1 MRNEADETSRDG
13 NRLKRSVE
21 REAARMKRA
30 ERERDS
36 LLALTGY
43 LGSLALMFLIPVIA
57 GAYLGSWLDAQAEGY
72 STRWTVSLIVLG
84 LVIGVANVVLYVRER
99 G

>member
-1 MRNEADETSRDG
+1 MTNDSG
-13 NRLKRSVE
+13 KRLQRSVE
-21 REAARMKRA
+21 REAKRMKRA

-43 LGSLALMFLIPVIA
+43 LGSLALMFLIPVIG
-57 GAYLGSWLDAQAEGY
+57 GAYLGHWLDAQAEGY

-84 LVIGVANVVLYVRER
+84 LVIGAVNVVVYIRER

>member
-1 MRNEADETSRDG
+1 MPEKSDQ
-13 NRLKRSVE
+13 RLQRSVE
-21 REAARMKRA
+21 REAQRMHRA

-57 GAYLGSWLDAQAEGY
+57 GAYLGRWLDDQAEGY
-72 STRWTVSLIVLG
+72 STRWTLGLIVLG
-84 LVIGVANVVLYVRER
+84 LVIGIVNVVLYIRER

>member
-1 MRNEADETSRDG
+1 MTNESG
-13 NRLKRSVE
+13 KRLKRSVE
-21 REAARMKRA
+21 REVKRMKRA

-36 LLALTGY
+36 LLVLTGY

-57 GAYLGSWLDAQAEGY
+57 GAYLGHWLDEQASGY

-84 LVIGVANVVLYVRER
+84 LVIGAANVVIYIR
-99 G
+99 GRG

>member
-1 MRNEADETSRDG
+1 MTNASG
-13 NRLKRSVE
+13 KQLKRSVE
-21 REAARMKRA
+21 REAKRMKRA

-57 GAYLGSWLDAQAEGY
+57 GAYLGHWLDTQAEGY

-84 LVIGVANVVLYVRER
+84 LVIGVANVVLYIRER
-99 G
+99 S

>member
-1 MRNEADETSRDG
+1 MPNESGR
-13 NRLKRSVE
+13 RLKQSVE
-21 REAARMKRA
+21 REAARMGRA

-43 LGSLALMFLIPVIA
+43 LGSLAVMFLIPVIA
-57 GAYLGSWLDAQAEGY
+57 GAYLGNWLDGQAEGY
-72 STRWTVSLIVLG
+72 STRWTVSLIFLG
-84 LVIGVANVVLYVRER
+84 VAIGVLNVVLYIRER

>member
-1 MRNEADETSRDG
+1 MANESSK
-13 NRLKRSVE
+13 RLKHSVE
-21 REAARMKRA
+21 REAKRMQRA

-57 GAYLGSWLDAQAEGY
+57 GAYLGSWLDEQAEGY

-84 LVIGVANVVLYVRER
+84 LVIGVVNVVLYLRER

>member
-1 MRNEADETSRDG
+1 MKSEGDT
-13 NRLKRSVE
+13 RLKRSVE

-57 GAYLGSWLDAQAEGY
+57 GAYLGSWLDDQATGY

-84 LVIGVANVVLYVRER
+84 LVIGVVNVVLYIRER

>member
-1 MRNEADETSRDG
+1 MTNESG

-21 REAARMKRA
+21 REVKRMKRA
-30 ERERDS
+30 ERDRDS

-57 GAYLGSWLDAQAEGY
+57 GAYLGHWLDEQASGF

-84 LVIGVANVVLYVRER
+84 LVIGAANVVIYIRER
-99 G
+99 D

>member
-1 MRNEADETSRDG
+1 MTNESG

-21 REAARMKRA
+21 REVKRMKRA
-30 ERERDS
+30 ERDRDS

-57 GAYLGSWLDAQAEGY
+57 GAYLGHWLDEQASGF

-84 LVIGVANVVLYVRER
+84 LVIGAANVVIYIR
-99 G
+99 GRD

>member
-1 MRNEADETSRDG
+1 MTNESG
-13 NRLKRSVE
+13 KRLKRSVE
-21 REAARMKRA
+21 REVKRMKRA
-30 ERERDS
+30 ERDRDS

-57 GAYLGSWLDAQAEGY
+57 GAYLGHWLDEQASGF

-84 LVIGVANVVLYVRER
+84 LVIGAANVVIYIR
-99 G
+99 GRD

>member
-1 MRNEADETSRDG
+1 MKSEGDT
-13 NRLKRSVE
+13 RLKRSVE

-57 GAYLGSWLDAQAEGY
+57 GAYLGSWLDEQATGY

-84 LVIGVANVVLYVRER
+84 LVIGVVNVVLYIRER